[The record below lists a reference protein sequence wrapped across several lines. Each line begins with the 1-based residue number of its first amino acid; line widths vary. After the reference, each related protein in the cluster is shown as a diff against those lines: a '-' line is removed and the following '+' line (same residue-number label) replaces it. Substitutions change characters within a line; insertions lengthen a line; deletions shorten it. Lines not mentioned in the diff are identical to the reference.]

1 MPLFEFVCEQC
12 QHQAELLVGRSET
25 PACPSCGSRKMQ
37 KQLSVFAGR
46 VAGGSSSLP
55 MTSACPPPEA
65 GPCSPH
71 CCRLPQ

>member
-37 KQLSVFAGR
+37 KQLSV
-46 VAGGSSSLP
+46 
-55 MTSACPPPEA
+55 
-65 GPCSPH
+65 
-71 CCRLPQ
+71 